1 MNQPRPF
8 NSLTT
13 EEKWDRIRAYRAQ
26 DITYTDDMKDFM
38 VGKVEPKPAAVQ
50 RVAPG
55 APKKTTF
62 PWRAFDRA
70 LEKDVIEDG
79 DVGTVLVWITENAPN
94 VNPTNAYGETPLE
107 IALDKGNSEVAERFV
122 DELKKASGS
131 EGGRRRLGLYVKRR
145 GTKRHGRSRKHRKL
159 RKLTSRRR

>member
-38 VGKVEPKPAAVQ
+38 VDKEEPKPVV
-50 RVAPG
+50 RAPP
-55 APKKTTF
+55 PKK
-62 PWRAFDRA
+62 
-70 LEKDVIEDG
+70 
-79 DVGTVLVWITENAPN
+79 
-94 VNPTNAYGETPLE
+94 
-107 IALDKGNSEVAERFV
+107 
-122 DELKKASGS
+122 
-131 EGGRRRLGLYVKRR
+131 GGRLGLYVKRR